1 MFKKNIDSK
10 LLNLIWKNLRSKRKI
25 QLLFI
30 LALSLISS
38 ISEIFSLSLVIPFL
52 AAIINP
58 NEISNIL
65 FFSNII
71 NFLGIQNND
80 NLILILTVIFVI
92 ALVFSS
98 FIRILNIKF
107 SRILSSCIGSD
118 LSEKAFKKI
127 INQPY
132 DYHLNTNSSEL
143 VVSITS
149 FVGNTISVISFY
161 LVISYSFLIS
171 TSIVATLLY
180 INFSACLTSIIVF
193 SFAYLIFGNSSKKT
207 LLKNSEII
215 ANNNTKLIKRLQETL
230 GLIRDIILDSSQ
242 NIYLKNFSKADRRLR
257 LLQADNNY
265 LAFFPKYIL
274 EAIGSIFIILFAYFY
289 NLSINPEESYQL
301 IAFLGAF
308 ALGLQKL
315 LPLTQ
320 QIYTGWASIRANYTS
335 VFRLLEIIDK
345 TEIQSKKYL
354 KDNFDEFT
362 FQSLELKDVSFKFS
376 DSKELILKSVNF
388 HIAAGDILGIVGT
401 TGSGKSTILDILLGL
416 LEPNEGQLRINNL
429 DPQKYEKINLLK
441 ALQNKTAHIPQKI
454 YLVDNTIAA
463 NIALEENHNLINY
476 KKLIYCAKQAEIHG
490 FVMST
495 PENYKTYVG
504 EEGIQLSGGQIQ
516 RIGIARALYKNPD
529 ILIFDEATSAL
540 DNETEK
546 KVMRNILREYKGS
559 TLIMVAHRLS
569 TLKKC
574 NKIFEVKNKNIYE
587 IKKV

>member
-193 SFAYLIFGNSSKKT
+193 SFAYLIFGNSSKK
-207 LLKNSEII
+207 NS
-215 ANNNTKLIKRLQETL
+215 
-230 GLIRDIILDSSQ
+230 
-242 NIYLKNFSKADRRLR
+242 
-257 LLQADNNY
+257 
-265 LAFFPKYIL
+265 
-274 EAIGSIFIILFAYFY
+274 
-289 NLSINPEESYQL
+289 
-301 IAFLGAF
+301 
-308 ALGLQKL
+308 
-315 LPLTQ
+315 
-320 QIYTGWASIRANYTS
+320 
-335 VFRLLEIIDK
+335 
-345 TEIQSKKYL
+345 
-354 KDNFDEFT
+354 
-362 FQSLELKDVSFKFS
+362 
-376 DSKELILKSVNF
+376 
-388 HIAAGDILGIVGT
+388 
-401 TGSGKSTILDILLGL
+401 
-416 LEPNEGQLRINNL
+416 
-429 DPQKYEKINLLK
+429 
-441 ALQNKTAHIPQKI
+441 
-454 YLVDNTIAA
+454 
-463 NIALEENHNLINY
+463 
-476 KKLIYCAKQAEIHG
+476 
-490 FVMST
+490 
-495 PENYKTYVG
+495 
-504 EEGIQLSGGQIQ
+504 
-516 RIGIARALYKNPD
+516 
-529 ILIFDEATSAL
+529 
-540 DNETEK
+540 
-546 KVMRNILREYKGS
+546 
-559 TLIMVAHRLS
+559 
-569 TLKKC
+569 LKK
-574 NKIFEVKNKNIYE
+574 
-587 IKKV
+587 